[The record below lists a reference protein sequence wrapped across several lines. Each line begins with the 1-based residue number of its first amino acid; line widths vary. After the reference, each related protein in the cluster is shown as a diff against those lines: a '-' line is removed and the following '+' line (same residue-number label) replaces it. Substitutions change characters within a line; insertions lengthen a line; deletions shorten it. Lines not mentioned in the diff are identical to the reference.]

1 MDLILRN
8 IIKEEIMPKIE
19 RIVGVDLGTTKVAA
33 IIAEV
38 DETELKVVGV
48 GSTPS
53 YGLKRGVIIN
63 LEKAVESIKKAL
75 DEASRMAGFKVDAC
89 YAGVSGSHIESINAH
104 AMIATSRIGGVITK
118 RDIERVMEQ
127 AQAIALPLDREIIH
141 AIPIEYIV
149 DNERG
154 IKDPVGMSG
163 VKLEAEVHIVTAA
176 IASAQ
181 NIYNAL
187 ERAGLKVK
195 DLVLQPLASAHAV
208 LQPDER
214 DLGVC
219 LLDIGGG
226 TTDLA
231 IFYDGAIRH
240 TEVIPLGGEYVTND
254 IAIGIRTPY
263 KQAESIKKKY
273 ATLALGSD
281 EKGAEIKVAGI
292 GGREDRQITRE
303 QLHGIVRPRIE
314 EILMITHKAI
324 KKSGFADVLA
334 AGVVITGGTA
344 RLDGLA
350 AVAEEIFNLPVKIG
364 IPKKIGGL
372 TDIILDPIY
381 ATGVGLVLYGYE
393 EKNETLI
400 KKVKTKGI
408 FEAIRKRFEDW
419 SAKYF

>member
-1 MDLILRN
+1 
-8 IIKEEIMPKIE
+8 MPKKD
-19 RIVGVDLGTTKVAA
+19 RIVGVDLGTTKIAA
-33 IIAEV
+33 IIAEAEG
-38 DETELKVVGV
+38 DDLKVVGV

-63 LEKAVESIKKAL
+63 LEKAVESIRKAV
-75 DEASRMAGFKVDAC
+75 DEASRMAGFRVDSC
-89 YAGVSGSHIESINAH
+89 YAGISGSHIESINAH

-118 RDIERVMEQ
+118 RDIERVIEQ

-176 IASAQ
+176 ITSAQ

-195 DLVLQPLASAHAV
+195 DLVLQPLASSYSV
-208 LQPDER
+208 LQPDEI

-240 TEVIPLGGEYVTND
+240 TEVIPLGGGYITND

-263 KQAESIKKKY
+263 NQAEVIKKKY
-273 ATLALGSD
+273 ATLSLTSE
-281 EKGAEIKVAGI
+281 EKKEKIKVPGI
-292 GGREDRQITRE
+292 GGREDRYITKE
-303 QLHGIVRPRIE
+303 TLYSIVSPRAE
-314 EILMITHKAI
+314 EILMISNKAV

-334 AGVVITGGTA
+334 AGAVITGGTA
-344 RLDGLA
+344 RLDNLA
-350 AVAEEIFNLPVKIG
+350 HLAEEVFNLPVKIG

-381 ATGVGLVLYGYE
+381 ATGVGLILYGF
-393 EKNETLI
+393 EKKNQTLI
-400 KKVKTKGI
+400 KRSKGVGVVDI
-408 FEAIRKRFEDW
+408 LKKRFEDW
-419 SAKYF
+419 FTKYF

>member
-1 MDLILRN
+1 MA
-8 IIKEEIMPKIE
+8 KKE

-38 DETELKVVGV
+38 EDDDLKVVGV
-48 GSTPS
+48 GSTTS

-63 LEKAVESIKKAL
+63 LEKAVESIQKAV
-75 DEASRMAGFKVDAC
+75 DEACRMAGFKVDSC
-89 YAGVSGSHIESINAH
+89 YAGISGSHIESINAH
-104 AMIATSRIGGVITK
+104 AMIATSRAGGVIQK
-118 RDIERVMEQ
+118 RDIERVIEQ

-154 IKDPVGMSG
+154 IKDPIGMSG

-176 IASAQ
+176 ITSAQ
-181 NIYNAL
+181 NIYTAL

-195 DLVLQPLASAHAV
+195 DLVLQPLASSYSV
-208 LQPDER
+208 LQPDEI

-254 IAIGIRTPY
+254 ITIGIRTPY
-263 KQAESIKKKY
+263 KQAEMIKKKY
-273 ATLALGSD
+273 ATLSLTAE
-281 EKGAEIKVAGI
+281 EKKEEIKVPGI
-292 GGREDRQITRE
+292 GGREDRYITKD
-303 QLHGIVRPRIE
+303 QLYSIVSPRIE

-334 AGVVITGGTA
+334 AGCVITGGTA
-344 RLDGLA
+344 RLSGLA
-350 AVAEEIFNLPVKIG
+350 AIAEEVFNLPVKIG

-393 EKNETLI
+393 KKNQTLI
-400 KKVKTKGI
+400 KRSQGSGV
-408 FEAIRKRFEDW
+408 FEALKKRFESW
-419 SAKYF
+419 YSKYF